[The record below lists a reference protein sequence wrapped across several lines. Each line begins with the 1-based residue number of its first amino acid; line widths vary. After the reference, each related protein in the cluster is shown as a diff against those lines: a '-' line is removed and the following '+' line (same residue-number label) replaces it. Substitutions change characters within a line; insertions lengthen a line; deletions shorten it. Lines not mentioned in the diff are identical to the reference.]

1 MKLLFEV
8 NTTFSEP
15 IFVSID
21 ENITLWD
28 FHKTLSEHIN
38 SFLEECETDI
48 IDVFV
53 ENREE
58 IISVPNKIM
67 SIPNNDIILIDY
79 LNQHPAFFHKHNG
92 SIERNIHKIFIM
104 DSHHLKTINN
114 EKKNNKKI
122 FKNIF
127 KQIKEFM
134 PTIYI

>member
-1 MKLLFEV
+1 MKLLFEI
-8 NTTFSEP
+8 NTTFSEN

-28 FHKTLSEHIN
+28 FHKTLSEQIN
-38 SFLEECETDI
+38 SFLEESETDI

-53 ENREE
+53 ENEKE
-58 IISVPNKIM
+58 IM
-67 SIPNNDIILIDY
+67 SIPNSNIILIDY
-79 LNQHPAFFHKHNG
+79 LNNHPVFFHKHNG

-114 EKKNNKKI
+114 QKKI
-122 FKNIF
+122 NIKKFKNIF
-127 KQIKEFM
+127 KQLKDFI

>member
-28 FHKTLSEHIN
+28 FHKTLSEQIN
-38 SFLEECETDI
+38 SFLEESETDI

-53 ENREE
+53 ENEKE
-58 IISVPNKIM
+58 IM
-67 SIPNNDIILIDY
+67 SIPNSNIILIDY
-79 LNQHPAFFHKHNG
+79 LINHPAFFHKHNG

-114 EKKNNKKI
+114 QKKTNIKK

-127 KQIKEFM
+127 KQLKQFI

>member
-21 ENITLWD
+21 QNITLWD
-28 FHKTLSEHIN
+28 FHKTLSEQIN
-38 SFLEECETDI
+38 SFLEESETDI

-53 ENREE
+53 ENEKE
-58 IISVPNKIM
+58 IM
-67 SIPNNDIILIDY
+67 SIPNSNIILIDY
-79 LNQHPAFFHKHNG
+79 LINHPAFFHKHNG

-114 EKKNNKKI
+114 QKKTNIKK

-127 KQIKEFM
+127 KQLKQFI

>member
-1 MKLLFEV
+1 MKLLFEI
-8 NTTFSEP
+8 NTTFSET
-15 IFVSID
+15 IFVSIN

-28 FHKTLSEHIN
+28 FHKTLSEQIN
-38 SFLEECETDI
+38 SFLEESETDI

-53 ENREE
+53 ENEKE
-58 IISVPNKIM
+58 IM
-67 SIPNNDIILIDY
+67 SIPNSDIILIDY
-79 LNQHPAFFHKHNG
+79 LNNHPAFFHKHNG

-114 EKKNNKKI
+114 QKKTNIKK

-127 KQIKEFM
+127 KQLKDFI